1 MGRLPSPPDRPD
13 GPKRPP
19 TGSNEPF
26 RVTRPR
32 IAPPPPLP
40 PRPPRGK
47 PTLDDKQAELVR
59 AYVEDESEP
68 PPPSD
73 PEPSFQSSARDFGSS
88 ESTPPPPRGRMVELA
103 ADMTIRP
110 RRSLHQ
116 KFKEWGE
123 TISHAQKIIVA
134 VSVIGATVGPFVYR
148 SMVEPGVVWVRTRA
162 SVADAEAAGKKAC
175 LALLEAKVDV
185 AAVDVLRAEVADAGA
200 QQGGTWDKQDEIN
213 AHVHKELSRLRLQ
226 TPPPALGPKGK
237 AAGKH

>member
-1 MGRLPSPPDRPD
+1 MGRSPPD
-13 GPKRPP
+13 GPKRTP
-19 TGSNEPF
+19 TGRNEPF

-40 PRPPRGK
+40 PRPTRA
-47 PTLDDKQAELVR
+47 LDEKQAELVR
-59 AYVEDESEP
+59 AYVQGEEVPVSDP

-88 ESTPPPPRGRMVELA
+88 EPPPPRPPRARMVELS

-116 KFKEWGE
+116 KLKEWGE
-123 TISHAQKIIVA
+123 TISHAQKILVA

-148 SMVEPGVVWVRTRA
+148 WTVEPVVIWVRTRA
-162 SVADAEAAGKKAC
+162 SVADIEAAGKKAC
-175 LALLEAKVDV
+175 LASLEAKADV
-185 AAVDVLRAEVADAGA
+185 AALDILREEVADAGA

-213 AHVHKELSRLRLQ
+213 AHVHKELSRMRPQ

-237 AAGKH
+237 ATGKH

>member
-1 MGRLPSPPDRPD
+1 MGRD

-19 TGSNEPF
+19 TGSDEPF

-40 PRPPRGK
+40 PRPRRAP
-47 PTLDDKQAELVR
+47 LDEKQAELVR
-59 AYVEDESEP
+59 AYVQGEEIPVSEP
-68 PPPSD
+68 PPPR
-73 PEPSFQSSARDFGSS
+73 A
-88 ESTPPPPRGRMVELA
+88 RMVELA

-116 KFKEWGE
+116 KLKEWAE

-148 SMVEPGVVWVRTRA
+148 WTVEPVVVWVRTRA

-175 LALLEAKVDV
+175 LALLETKADI
-185 AAVDVLRAEVADAGA
+185 AAVDVLREEVGDAGA
-200 QQGGTWDKQDEIN
+200 QLGGTLDKQDEIN
-213 AHVHKELSRLRLQ
+213 AHVHKELSRLRPQ
-226 TPPPALGPKGK
+226 TPPPSLGPKGK